1 MLKRLDPNRTDNWIS
16 REHNATFIQWLK
28 SHIYAE
34 LNVNSFNISD
44 RLRWLAN
51 GPTFQVFS
59 YIAYMINGYTFCT
72 KERDNQSTMQNS
84 GVTLVAE
91 SMHISSAKDRTPIY
105 ANMSYFRVIEHI
117 WELDY
122 KTFQIPIFGY
132 KWVDNNNGVRQD
144 EAGFMLA
151 NFNKVGYKDGPFIL
165 ASQVQQIFYVTD
177 PVDVNWS
184 IVLLSN
190 KINDHHNEDIEN

>member
-1 MLKRLDPNRTDNWIS
+1 
-16 REHNATFIQWLK
+16 
-28 SHIYAE
+28 
-34 LNVNSFNISD
+34 
-44 RLRWLAN
+44 
-51 GPTFQVFS
+51 
-59 YIAYMINGYTFCT
+59 
-72 KERDNQSTMQNS
+72 MQNS

-105 ANMSYFRVIEHI
+105 ANMSYFGVVEHL

-122 KTFQIPIFGY
+122 KTFQIPIFGC

-144 EAGFMLA
+144 EAGFMLV
-151 NFNKVGYKDGPFIL
+151 NFNKVGYKDEPFIL
-165 ASQVQQIFYVTD
+165 ASQAQQIFYVTD

-190 KINDHHNEDIEN
+190 K